1 MSGTI
6 KEIPLDNT
14 EIIEIVH
21 DIPEIV
27 PDSPD
32 IVANSP
38 PILGDISQFIDPP
51 YVAPVKPK
59 AQPKGRP
66 PGAPNKGPSK
76 PRAKV
81 KAQIQEAP
89 VERSYEPSSP
99 KRVIRVAE
107 PSPNEVAS
115 AMLLLLQEQSNS
127 AQSRKQ
133 RLYSS
138 WFP

>member
-6 KEIPLDNT
+6 KEIPLDNK
-14 EIIEIVH
+14 EIIEIVP

-27 PDSPD
+27 DNSPQILGD
-32 IVANSP
+32 SP
-38 PILGDISQFIDPP
+38 PILRDISQFIDPP
-51 YVAPVKPK
+51 YVAPVRAK
-59 AQPKGRP
+59 AKGRP
-66 PGAPNKGPSK
+66 KGAPNKPK
-76 PRAKV
+76 PKA
-81 KAQIQEAP
+81 KAQIQETP

-99 KRVIRVAE
+99 KRVIRVAD

-127 AQSRKQ
+127 TQSRKH

-138 WFP
+138 WFQ